1 MRNLYVDDSTL
12 GFNSFEECYG
22 YSLKARKIMSDA
34 GCELRKLETNLVE
47 LKEKIYDEIKETV
60 SDVHVTFRKTQFI
73 FILNV

>member
-1 MRNLYVDDSTL
+1 
-12 GFNSFEECYG
+12 
-22 YSLKARKIMSDA
+22 MSDA